1 MMAKIL
7 LTYYIANTLQ
17 NNYRGLNDH
26 RDELRGQINERKQQ
40 SDAKRNVVKQLMIE
54 SNQLKND
61 VRDQTHS
68 IQNAQK
74 EITILDR
81 EYEQTEE
88 QLAKV
93 LGK

>member
-1 MMAKIL
+1 
-7 LTYYIANTLQ
+7 
-17 NNYRGLNDH
+17 
-26 RDELRGQINERKQQ
+26 
-40 SDAKRNVVKQLMIE
+40 MIE